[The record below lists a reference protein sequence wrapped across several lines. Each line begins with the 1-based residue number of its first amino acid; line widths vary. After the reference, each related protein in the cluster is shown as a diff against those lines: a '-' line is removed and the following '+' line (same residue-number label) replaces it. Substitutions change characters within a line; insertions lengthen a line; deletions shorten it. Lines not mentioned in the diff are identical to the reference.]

1 MIESLFHTTAM
12 GDLLHVVAGILAGF
26 LSGLVPG
33 VGNTIMLFMLY
44 PILMDSTLFQMLVF
58 YVALASVSQFSG
70 SVIATVFGVPG
81 ESSSLP
87 AVREGKRLYERG
99 VGNFA
104 ISSAAIGSVL
114 GSLVST
120 IVVLS
125 LLPFVATGIM
135 KFYST
140 NVQFFLMWT
149 VTLSVCVL
157 LGNSW
162 KQNVLVFGIGVLLSM
177 IGEHLMPSFVF
188 AKDVL
193 PYRQFP
199 MLYEGLP
206 LFPVVVALYV
216 FPTLWQTREQFKDFR
231 YESTRDYVDDA
242 SMWTHIREWWKHRWS
257 TLRGSAFGA
266 MVGMMPYIST
276 TVASNTSYAFEK
288 KRRINNGTYRKD
300 GDMDSLVAAE
310 TANNSCILVQLM
322 PLLLLGVPMTGAES
336 VLLSL
341 IDSNSHVL
349 NWQVTLE
356 QSIFTKLALWFIL
369 INVAAIILCWPMVR
383 HVNLLKRFSMNQMM
397 WGTAII
403 LVLLVFY
410 TGSQQNA
417 TWYFFIVMVILLP
430 LGYLLRRTETLILL
444 IAFILQDKL
453 MHATVVFYNINFG

>member
-1 MIESLFHTTAM
+1 LTEALFDTVFIN
-12 GDLLHVVAGILAGF
+12 DLGHVVAGIVAGF

-33 VGNTIMLFMLY
+33 VGNTIMLFLLY
-44 PILMDSTLFQMLVF
+44 PILMDSSLFQMLVF

-87 AVREGKRLYERG
+87 AVREGKRLFERG

-104 ISSAAIGSVL
+104 ISSAAMGSVF

-120 IVVLS
+120 LVVLG
-125 LLPFVATGIM
+125 LLPFVAMGIM

-149 VTLSVCVL
+149 VTLSVCAL
-157 LGNSW
+157 LGTSW
-162 KQNVLVFGIGVLLSM
+162 RQNLMVFAIGVVLGM
-177 IGEHLMPSFVF
+177 VGEHMMPSFVF
-188 AKDVL
+188 AKDLL

-231 YESTRDYVDDA
+231 YESTRDYTDDA
-242 SMWTHIREWWKHRWS
+242 STWTHIREWWRHRWS

-266 MVGMMPYIST
+266 MVGLMPYIST

-288 KRRINNGTYRKD
+288 KRGTRNGTYRGD

-322 PLLLLGVPMTGAES
+322 PLLLLGVPMTAGES

-356 QSIFTKLALWFIL
+356 QNIFTKLALWFIL
-369 INVAAIILCWPMVR
+369 INVAAIMLCWPMVR

-397 WGTAII
+397 WGTALI

-417 TWYFFIVMVILLP
+417 TWYFFVVMVMLLP